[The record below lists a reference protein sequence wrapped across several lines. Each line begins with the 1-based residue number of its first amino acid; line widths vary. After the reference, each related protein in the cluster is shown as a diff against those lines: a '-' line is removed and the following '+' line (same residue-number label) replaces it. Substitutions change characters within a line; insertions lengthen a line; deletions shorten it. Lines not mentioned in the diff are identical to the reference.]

1 MGHKNDYE
9 AKINHN
15 GKKKKGKCN
24 ERKKKSESFN
34 VMELINDKKK
44 TQHYKIKAWSG

>member
-15 GKKKKGKCN
+15 GKKKKKKKRKCN
-24 ERKKKSESFN
+24 EQKKKSESFN
-34 VMELINDKKK
+34 VMELINDKKNL
-44 TQHYKIKAWSG
+44 AL

>member
-15 GKKKKGKCN
+15 GKKKKSGN
-24 ERKKKSESFN
+24 AMSEKKN
-34 VMELINDKKK
+34 LRALM
-44 TQHYKIKAWSG
+44 